1 MSEGSAMAKSDG
13 SHVFVGAAQLTGG
26 SLGGLFRQR
35 VGDDRWERLTKGL
48 PEQAAIQAVTVHP
61 SNPQIIFAGTQ
72 DGPYRSDDG
81 GTTFKRPDFPRD
93 LAVWSITVHPS
104 NPRVIYAGTSPVG
117 VFRSEDGG
125 DTWKRL
131 PKAVQAD
138 KLKMSFACRV
148 MRIGVVPGQ
157 PDLIH
162 AALEVGGTMRSLDGG
177 ETWSDGSADLVTL
190 AADNVNLKSMLQ
202 SDSEAEG
209 MLDAHALAV
218 SSAAPGNVFLAVRM
232 GLFQSTD
239 RGKSWRDMEVGRF
252 SPLTYGRD
260 IRVSPHDPRTLYAA
274 LSPAARSKDG
284 SLYRSTDLGATWARI
299 DHGVKADATMMALAL
314 HPRDPEQI
322 YGVSR
327 CAQVFGTQDGGKTWR
342 ESRLPEGVQDVYAL
356 ACA

>member
-1 MSEGSAMAKSDG
+1 MTEGRAMAKSDI
-13 SHVFVGAAQLTGG
+13 SHVYVGAAQVTGG

-61 SNPQIIFAGTQ
+61 SNPQVIFAGTQ

-125 DTWKRL
+125 DTWTRL
-131 PKAVQAD
+131 ARAVQPD

-148 MRIGVVPGQ
+148 MRIGIVAGQ

-177 ETWSDGSADLVTL
+177 RDVVRRQRRSREARGRQREPQEHAAERQRGRGHARRPRAGRQQRRARERVPGRADGPVPERRPRQELEGHGDQPVL
-190 AADNVNLKSMLQ
+190 AA
-202 SDSEAEG
+202 
-209 MLDAHALAV
+209 H
-218 SSAAPGNVFLAVRM
+218 VR
-232 GLFQSTD
+232 
-239 RGKSWRDMEVGRF
+239 
-252 SPLTYGRD
+252 
-260 IRVSPHDPRTLYAA
+260 PRH
-274 LSPAARSKDG
+274 PACRPTTRARS
-284 SLYRSTDLGATWARI
+284 T
-299 DHGVKADATMMALAL
+299 
-314 HPRDPEQI
+314 PR
-322 YGVSR
+322 
-327 CAQVFGTQDGGKTWR
+327 
-342 ESRLPEGVQDVYAL
+342 
-356 ACA
+356 